1 MFGFSVFFPKG
12 ELCGKTGGGKKINPP
27 PPISVGPRYNFPMSS
42 ALPMRAESVPP
53 SGDGLAAGLRGLR
66 EGFSLPREFYQSAE
80 IYNADLEGIFS
91 RQWIFAAPLALLRN
105 PGDFV
110 SLDVGENPLALVRGR
125 DDVIRGFHNVC
136 RHRGSRIFSAP
147 SGNLRGRKIVC
158 PYHQWTYDLDG
169 ALSRASHM
177 PEQPPRETHSLRPVA
192 VAVLGGG
199 VHVCLA
205 ENPPAAAAAE
215 SAVNDAAAPYAPA
228 RMRVALESAHEVV
241 ANWKLLTENNREC
254 GHCRGAHPELM
265 ACVYDFGL
273 GGDPRDNAEYNAAF
287 SAMREECGRLGL
299 SAEAVNFPGDSFF
312 RIARLP
318 YRPGYVSETT
328 EPSAPACA
336 RPMGGATAA
345 LGQMRVVALPNCW
358 GHYLSD
364 YFVVTRI
371 LPAGPR
377 LSRLNVWWMVDENAE
392 AGKDYDPE
400 NLARVWEQTTVQDA
414 ALTEENQRGVNSAAY
429 RPGPYS
435 PVTEAMVSH
444 FVGWYA
450 RRMLEFLDG
459 GRGCG
464 AIPAR

>member
-1 MFGFSVFFPKG
+1 M
-12 ELCGKTGGGKKINPP
+12 PP
-27 PPISVGPRYNFPMSS
+27 ASS
-42 ALPMRAESVPP
+42 AQAESAPP
-53 SGDGLAAGLRGLR
+53 SGGGLAARLRGLR
-66 EGFSLPREFYQSAE
+66 DGFSLPREFYQSGE
-80 IYNADLEGIFS
+80 IYSADLEGIFS
-91 RQWIFAAPLALLRN
+91 RQWIFAAPLALLKN

-110 SLDVGENPLALVRGR
+110 SLDVGENPLALVCGR
-125 DDVIRGFHNVC
+125 DGAVRGFHNVC

-147 SGNLRGRKIVC
+147 SGSLNGRKIVC
-158 PYHQWTYDLDG
+158 PYHQWTYELDG

-177 PEQPPRETHSLRPVA
+177 PEQPPRETHSLHPVA

-205 ENPPAAAAAE
+205 ENPPPLAAAK
-215 SAVNDAAAPYAPA
+215 SAIDEAAAPYAPK
-228 RMRVALESAHEVV
+228 RMRVALESTHEAE

-265 ACVYDFGL
+265 SCVYDFGL
-273 GGDPRDNAEYNAAF
+273 GGDSRDNAEYNAAF
-287 SAMREECGRLGL
+287 DEMRKECGRLGL
-299 SAEAVNFPGDSFF
+299 SAEAVDFPGDSFF

-328 EPSAPACA
+328 APNTPACA
-336 RPMGGATAA
+336 RPTGSATAA

-364 YFVVTRI
+364 YFVVTRL

-377 LSRLNVWWMVDENAE
+377 LSRLSVWWMVNEDAE

-400 NLARVWEQTTVQDA
+400 QLARVWEQTTVQDA
-414 ALTEENQRGVNSAAY
+414 KLTEENQRGVNSAAY

-444 FVGWYA
+444 FIGWYA

-459 GRGCG
+459 APERG
-464 AIPAR
+464 AAPAG